1 MIKHNNDIRT
11 KARENGVYLYEIA
24 EKMNVSEPT
33 FNRWLRKELSENLKQ
48 KALAAIKQI
57 REEHESEQCSG
68 EKSLAKLKENFLF
81 SSAVIQAFA
90 F

>member
-11 KARENGVYLYEIA
+11 KERG
-24 EKMNVSEPT
+24 
-33 FNRWLRKELSENLKQ
+33 
-48 KALAAIKQI
+48 
-57 REEHESEQCSG
+57 
-68 EKSLAKLKENFLF
+68 KSLAKLKEKILF